1 MCSENFEAT
10 LIYFWTRLDFWQ
22 FFTKVKRFFHKEL
35 APQKQ
40 GIQTITCCI
49 WFRKIEIFARAW
61 VISDRLFGVKIP
73 RKIWI
78 YFHQRFVDL
87 YCHNGKVLLTYRNII
102 NVSKYLHI
110 WSILNIVSI
119 LEWLTWNE
127 FYRFCLLKFYQQ
139 TSILEEWKET
149 DSYYSYT
156 KYCRLQNY
164 KHRIV
169 W

>member
-1 MCSENFEAT
+1 MCSKNFEAT

-22 FFTKVKRFFHKEL
+22 FFTEVKRFFHKEL

-61 VISDRLFGVKIP
+61 VIIERLFGVEIP

-87 YCHNGKVLLTYRNII
+87 YCQNAKVLLTYTNII

-110 WSILNIVSI
+110 WSILK
-119 LEWLTWNE
+119 LTWNE

-139 TSILEEWKET
+139 TSILELHKVL
-149 DSYYSYT
+149 SSAN
-156 KYCRLQNY
+156 LQA
-164 KHRIV
+164 
-169 W
+169 